1 MKEFKVFK
9 DILDIL
15 KSVWLNIKC
24 FKKLMGK
31 YDILKDWS
39 VNMKLMKSW
48 KINTIHDDNL
58 ICLPNG
64 ISRT

>member
-15 KSVWLNIKC
+15 KSVWLNIKW